1 MHGRSIARML
11 RITIQD
17 GPEAL
22 TFQVEGKLI
31 GQWAKITGKSSTP
44 PSRPLY
50 CTGRPKNSALLL
62 DLTAW
67 RRWQASK
74 KTVPGTQ
81 AQLQTGNIWAL

>member
-1 MHGRSIARML
+1 MP

-17 GPEAL
+17 NPEAL

-50 CTGRPKNSALLL
+50 RTGRRKI
-62 DLTAW
+62 
-67 RRWQASK
+67 RRCC
-74 KTVPGTQ
+74 
-81 AQLQTGNIWAL
+81 